1 MEETNSRRVLN
12 LWDNASPAFRLRL
25 LGLLPLL
32 FFFAQAAHYWQTN
45 ELGHMLW
52 MCNIGNLLLAI
63 GLFFNQT
70 LLIRVAVIWLIP
82 GLVVWFF
89 YVALAWGLVLSST
102 LAHVGGI
109 LVGLIAIKKVRMDRR
124 AWLYALVWYLLIQL
138 LSYLVTPPEMNVN
151 VSHSVDPGWQQIFDA
166 YWKFWLVLTLL
177 TALILWFLGRLL
189 NRLWPM
195 TVESSCSP

>member
-63 GLFFNQT
+63 GLFFNQA

-109 LVGLIAIKKVRMDRR
+109 LVGLIAIKKVRMDRK
-124 AWLYALVWYLLIQL
+124 AWLYALGWYLLIQL
-138 LSYLVTPPEMNVN
+138 LSYLITPPEMNVN
-151 VSHSVDPGWQQIFDA
+151 VSHSVEPGWQQTFDA
-166 YWKFWLVLTLL
+166 YWKFWLALTLL
-177 TALILWFLGRLL
+177 TALLLWLLGRLL
-189 NRLWPM
+189 NRFWPM
-195 TVESSCSP
+195 TVESSSIP